1 MKTLKLS
8 MEEREK
14 GILMKVQGRKC
25 FGKGRHACC
34 HLLYMPHTEHWID
47 YGNTGLY
54 PLTRLH
60 TL

>member
-25 FGKGRHACC
+25 FGKGRHAIFFTC
-34 HLLYMPHTEHWID
+34 
-47 YGNTGLY
+47 
-54 PLTRLH
+54 LTRS
-60 TL
+60 TG